1 MPSEDG
7 PFMGASIL
15 IAVTAIIG
23 AAFVQWVVSSINSF
37 EVAHLYILDG
47 SYIDTSSRTLFLH
60 IRNPSNVPIAIQVIE
75 IVGFEKIDRF
85 TRIDVGPYL
94 MPIIVDPNSDRVLR
108 IPLSSNYISGVV
120 YQVKVYTATGREYT
134 AIIQAE

>member
-1 MPSEDG
+1 MPSENE

-23 AAFVQWVVSSINSF
+23 ATFIQWVASSINSF
-37 EVAHLYILDG
+37 EVAQLYILDG

-60 IRNPSNVPIAIQVIE
+60 IRNPSSVPIAIQMIE

-85 TRIDVGPYL
+85 TRFNEGPYL
-94 MPIIVDPNSDRVLR
+94 MPIIVDPNSDRVIR
-108 IPLSSNYISGVV
+108 IPLLRHYISGVI

-134 AIIQAE
+134 TIVQAE